1 LAFAGEFH
9 AHDVGQTHHRSAAEH
24 HGFGFQAA
32 HAHRNHAQRINV
44 RGVRIGAD
52 AGVGEGDAVFHL
64 DNGRHFFQ
72 VDLVH
77 DAVARRNHVHIFK
90 GGFGPVDKVET
101 VFVAA
106 VFNIA
111 VFLEGIGVEAAA
123 FYCQRVVDNE
133 LGLHHGVYFRR
144 VAAFVGNRIAQA
156 GQIHQRGLAEN
167 IVAHHAR
174 GKPRK
179 VDFLLAL
186 NQLREPRIERGLVD
200 IVGTVDQVFRQ
211 NAAGVGQGVVAAG
224 GDGLAGGAGVVVFE
238 VGAGQGFE
246 VLGVGA
252 HGGFRF
258 VFFLWAGFRRPVGV

>member
-1 LAFAGEFH
+1 MAFAGELH
-9 AHDVGQTHHRSAAEH
+9 AHNVGQAHHGSAAEH

-32 HAHRNHAQRINV
+32 HAHGNHAQRINV
-44 RGVRIGAD
+44 WGVRIGAH
-52 AGVGEGDAVFHL
+52 AGVGEGDVIFYLNH
-64 DNGRHFFQ
+64 GRHFFQ

-77 DAVARRNHVHIFK
+77 DAVACRNHVHIFK
-90 GGFGPVDKVET
+90 CGFGPVDKVET
-101 VFVAA
+101 VFVTT

-123 FYCQRVVDNE
+123 FYGQRVVDNQ
-133 LGLHHGVYFRR
+133 LGLHHGVYFGRI
-144 VAAFVGNRIAQA
+144 AAFVGNRIAQA

-167 IVAHHAR
+167 IVTHYAR

-186 NQLREPRIERGLVD
+186 NQLREPGIERGLVD
-200 IVGTVDQVFRQ
+200 IVGAVYQVFRQ

-224 GDGLAGGAGVVVFE
+224 GDGLAGGAGIVVFE
-238 VGAGQGFE
+238 IGAGQGFE
-246 VLGVGA
+246 ILGVGA